1 MGECIKSNLSYLCT
15 RDATASNVKNSPE
28 GIILLSRIPRDKQPA
43 SEAELHTRPGY
54 SLGREDSIHGVQFA
68 DLVIPRRSG
77 ISTVQPIA
85 LKPVMS
91 AKGAVREHKIARYLN
106 KQGEQLTFRPLGFTR
121 WGGNFSTITEF
132 DQGVVSYDNILLE
145 KTHKPTESEIAEA
158 LTVAAQT
165 LIILNDIGLVHGDFQ
180 VKNTASDVNGR
191 IRVID
196 LTMIKRLRDTE
207 DVLSD
212 ITLYTESLTRFGT
225 QLSPVS
231 PEQFDDYFLHT
242 YEKSVSNTFPKQR
255 QLEVKMGISAMR
267 GSLDFLIGPSIT

>member
-1 MGECIKSNLSYLCT
+1 MGEYIKSNLSYLCT
-15 RDATASNVKNSPE
+15 RDATASNVENSPE
-28 GIILLSRIPRDKQPA
+28 GIILLSRIPRDNQPT
-43 SEAELHTRPGY
+43 SEVELHARPDY
-54 SLGREDSIHGVQFA
+54 SLGREDSRHGVQFA
-68 DLVIPRRSG
+68 DLVVPRRSG
-77 ISTVQPIA
+77 TSTVQPIA

-132 DQGVVSYDNILLE
+132 DQGVVSYDNTLLE

-196 LTMIKRLRDTE
+196 LTMMKRLRDTE

-231 PEQFDDYFLHT
+231 PEQFDDHFLHT
-242 YEKSVSNTFPKQR
+242 YEKSVSDIFPKQR
-255 QLEVKMGISAMR
+255 QLEVKMDISAMR

>member
-15 RDATASNVKNSPE
+15 RDATASNVENSPE
-28 GIILLSRIPRDKQPA
+28 GIILLSRIPRDNQPA
-43 SEAELHTRPGY
+43 SEAELHARPGY

-91 AKGAVREHKIARYLN
+91 AKGAVREYKIARYLN

-132 DQGVVSYDNILLE
+132 DQGVVSYDNTLLE

-231 PEQFDDYFLHT
+231 PEQFDDHFLHT
-242 YEKSVSNTFPKQR
+242 YEKSVSDTFPKQR

>member
-15 RDATASNVKNSPE
+15 RDATASNVENSPE
-28 GIILLSRIPRDKQPA
+28 GIILLSRIPRDNQPT
-43 SEAELHTRPGY
+43 SEVELHARPDY

-91 AKGAVREHKIARYLN
+91 AKGAVREYKIARYLN

-132 DQGVVSYDNILLE
+132 DQGVVSYDNTLLE

-231 PEQFDDYFLHT
+231 PEQFDDHFLHT
-242 YEKSVSNTFPKQR
+242 YEKSVSDTFPKQR